1 LPSSPV
7 LALHSHSDVGIAFD
21 PENQTVPSL
30 PFASFRISMHFNERM
45 RRRGKEGMKKEEREE
60 FRRCYENT
68 RISVEIHDQ
77 SDEPQLEAAS

>member
-1 LPSSPV
+1 
-7 LALHSHSDVGIAFD
+7 
-21 PENQTVPSL
+21 
-30 PFASFRISMHFNERM
+30 M

-77 SDEPQLEAAS
+77 SDELQLEAAS